1 MTELKINMSAAEIL
15 SLISTGLV
23 VVGEAVR
30 IGKALRT
37 EIEAFIADLVE
48 LIQAFINGEE
58 ISDDKIADLR
68 ARIVALSEENA
79 KLEESIT

>member
-1 MTELKINMSAAEIL
+1 MTAIEVL
-15 SLISTGLV
+15 SLIAAGLAIV
-23 VVGEAVR
+23 KEALRIGNAVR
-30 IGKALRT
+30 A
-37 EIEAFIADLVE
+37 EIEALVSDLGALANAV
-48 LIQAFINGEE
+48 INGEE